1 MGLVCCFPF
10 LCQASAPSGAA
21 FMPNCYP
28 ESNPRGGNSAR
39 AYFSTPFLV
48 LNTAQTTRVE
58 THSPLRGMRMRAER
72 SMHSRQR
79 NAAEE
84 SLQPGI
90 PVRAPRSVLRSPS
103 EKRGRCAQRSRLGQP
118 ENFASSDTS
127 ICRPFCARLGFR
139 MKITSSIFLMDP
151 FVEIQQYSDQ
161 I

>member
-1 MGLVCCFPF
+1 
-10 LCQASAPSGAA
+10 
-21 FMPNCYP
+21 MPNCYP

-48 LNTAQTTRVE
+48 WNTAQTTGVE
-58 THSPLRGMRMRAER
+58 TQSPLRGMRMRAER

-103 EKRGRCAQRSRLGQP
+103 EKRGRLRRGHGWANLKTLRAATPPSAGRFALGSG
-118 ENFASSDTS
+118 FA
-127 ICRPFCARLGFR
+127 
-139 MKITSSIFLMDP
+139 
-151 FVEIQQYSDQ
+151 
-161 I
+161 